1 MRCDSIIL
9 LGWQQSFL
17 KAYMLKRKE
26 PRRVAEYQAVPG
38 TRTCIHWSVVT
49 PPGRLHFPWS
59 KQHCQHSLALT
70 LDTQYSGLTLTIST
84 GQEKF
89 SLSV

>member
-49 PPGRLHFPWS
+49 PPGP
-59 KQHCQHSLALT
+59 LT
-70 LDTQYSGLTLTIST
+70 LSVEQTTLSTQPGLNLGPTIFWSDP
-84 GQEKF
+84 
-89 SLSV
+89 

>member
-38 TRTCIHWSVVT
+38 TSQDLYPLVCGHTAR
-49 PPGRLHFPWS
+49 PGP
-59 KQHCQHSLALT
+59 LT
-70 LDTQYSGLTLTIST
+70 LSVEQTTLSTQPGLNLGHTIFWSDP
-84 GQEKF
+84 
-89 SLSV
+89 

>member
-38 TRTCIHWSVVT
+38 TSQDLYPLVCGHTARAAYTFRGANNTVNTAW
-49 PPGRLHFPWS
+49 P
-59 KQHCQHSLALT
+59 
-70 LDTQYSGLTLTIST
+70 
-84 GQEKF
+84 
-89 SLSV
+89 

>member
-49 PPGRLHFPWS
+49 QPGP
-59 KQHCQHSLALT
+59 LT
-70 LDTQYSGLTLTIST
+70 LSVEQTTLSTQPGLNLGHTIFWSDP
-84 GQEKF
+84 
-89 SLSV
+89 